1 MVLKEE
7 RSHLGIISYHWHC
20 DIMMYNDA
28 ENSIGTCWL
37 PDQRYT
43 FYKVHLKNSVIF
55 YTHHLGHYKRMLELF
70 SFVLLCFVTQILLVA
85 ALSLNVP
92 HNPGILQSPN
102 VLFHLTILE
111 ETNVSFLKQHKVE
124 WSNLF
129 HESESLTSTQWMFH
143 GLQFWTIPNE
153 SLRFRIRCI
162 RG

>member
-1 MVLKEE
+1 
-7 RSHLGIISYHWHC
+7 
-20 DIMMYNDA
+20 
-28 ENSIGTCWL
+28 
-37 PDQRYT
+37 
-43 FYKVHLKNSVIF
+43 
-55 YTHHLGHYKRMLELF
+55 MLALF

-129 HESESLTSTQWMFH
+129 HESESLTSTQ
-143 GLQFWTIPNE
+143 
-153 SLRFRIRCI
+153 
-162 RG
+162 